1 MTLKHLEWRGKTPP
15 FLFLAAGG
23 YSHPMSETLP
33 VPKPDSPLADR
44 LHPSPNH
51 GPRRGGRNGM
61 DRRPDSIILHYTGMK
76 DAASALLWLSNPLSE
91 VSCHYLVFE
100 DGRIWQMVP
109 ESRRAWHAG
118 RGSWHGETD
127 MNSASIGIEIA
138 HPGHDLGRRFGA
150 DGKLEPLAPDI
161 APNPFPPPGPPYP
174 EAQIE
179 VVIRLVADIKK
190 RWSIPDARILAHSD
204 IAPGRKIDPGENFP
218 WGRLAEAGLGLWPSS
233 IRGGD
238 AAPAYRLGDEGMP
251 IAALQSMFAHLGYG
265 IEISGVY
272 DQKMADVVTAFQRH
286 WRQAKVDGVADG
298 ETLAALAALINT

>member
-1 MTLKHLEWRGKTPP
+1 
-15 FLFLAAGG
+15 
-23 YSHPMSETLP
+23 MSETLP
-33 VPKPDSPLADR
+33 PPKPDSPVADR

-51 GPRRGGRNGM
+51 GPRRGGHGGSERK
-61 DRRPDSIILHYTGMK
+61 PDSIILHYTGMA

-91 VSCHYLVFE
+91 VSCHYFVFE

-109 ESRRAWHAG
+109 ENRRAWHAG
-118 RGSWHGETD
+118 RGSWHGESD

-161 APNPFPPPGPPYP
+161 TPNPFPPPGPPYP
-174 EAQIE
+174 ETQIDA
-179 VVIRLVADIKK
+179 VIRLVADIKR

-218 WGRLAEAGLGLWPSS
+218 WAKLAEAGLGLWPRTAWSS
-233 IRGGD
+233 PGLTRGPSLDGRVKPD
-238 AAPAYRLGDEGMP
+238 HDNREHTPTYRPGDEGMP
-251 IAALQSMFAHLGYG
+251 VAALQSMLANFGYA

-272 DQKMADVVTAFQRH
+272 DQRTTDVVAAFQRH
-286 WRQAKVDGVADG
+286 WRQTKADGVADR
-298 ETLAALAALINT
+298 ETLQRLRALHSAATA